1 MGENLEKLKNHL
13 RRISKFENALS
24 LLHWDLETYMPRNA
38 SEKRAEIIGE
48 IAGYTFKEFTS
59 DKTFELLLKAEN
71 EAQTTEDKAL
81 IRVTKKE
88 FEKSKKIPPE
98 LFIEFQI
105 ESSKAQNA
113 WQLAKKEDDF
123 NFFKPHLEKIVNLS
137 KEIAEHLG
145 YEENRYDALL
155 DNYEPGLNTKDLLNM
170 LPSLRNFLINLL
182 EKIENSTKPKKD
194 ILIGKFDVKK
204 QKILSEFILKKLNFD
219 FNSGRLDL
227 SEHPFTITISHND
240 VRITTKFD
248 EKDIRKGI
256 FGTIHEC
263 GHALYEMGIPEN
275 LRGLPIGDGASM
287 GIHES
292 QSRFWE
298 NIIGRSYNFWKYFY
312 PKLTEIFP
320 HFSNIS
326 LEEFWRSINTVE
338 KSLVRVEADE
348 VTYNLHIMLRFEIE
362 EGLIN
367 DKIKISDLPE
377 MWNQKMKEYLGITPK
392 SYKEGVLQDIH
403 WALGSFGYFPSYMLG
418 NLYAAQ
424 IYYSLLKDLEKI
436 DEKIE
441 NGEFIE
447 ILNWLREKIH
457 SKGKIYEPQELISQ
471 ISGEKLNPNY
481 FIDYLNLKYKKIY
494 NL

>member
-1 MGENLEKLKNHL
+1 MKENLEKLKNHL
-13 RRISKFENALS
+13 KRISNFENALS
-24 LLHWDLETYMPRNA
+24 LLRWDSETYMPKNA

-59 DKTFELLLKAEN
+59 EKTLKLLQNAEN
-71 EAQTTEDKAL
+71 EAQSIEEKAL
-81 IRVTKKE
+81 IRETKKE

-105 ESSKAQNA
+105 ETSKAQNA
-113 WQLAKKEDDF
+113 WQIAKKEDNF
-123 NFFKPHLEKIVNLS
+123 NLFKPQLEKIVSLS
-137 KEIAEHLG
+137 KEIAEHLE

-155 DNYEPGLNTKDLLNM
+155 DNYEPGLKTKDLLSI
-170 LPSLRNFLINLL
+170 LPSLRSFLINLL
-182 EKIENSTKPKKD
+182 GKIENSNKPKKD
-194 ILIGKFDVKK
+194 ILKGNFDVQK
-204 QKILSEFILKKLNFD
+204 QKNFSEFMLKKLNFD

-227 SEHPFTITISHND
+227 SEHPFTITISYND
-240 VRITTKFD
+240 VRITTKYD
-248 EKDIRKGI
+248 EKDITKGV

-298 NIIGRSYNFWKYFY
+298 NIIGRSFNFWKYFY
-312 PKLTEIFP
+312 PKLQEIFP
-320 HFSNIS
+320 YFSNIS
-326 LEEFWRSINTVE
+326 LEKFWRSINTVE
-338 KSLVRVEADE
+338 KSPIRIEADE
-348 VTYNLHIMLRFEIE
+348 VTYNLHIMIRFEIE

-367 DKIKISDLPE
+367 DKIKVSDLPE
-377 MWNQKMKEYLGITPK
+377 IWNQKMKEYLGITPK

-403 WALGSFGYFPSYMLG
+403 WAHGFFGYFPSYMLG

-424 IYYSLLKDLEKI
+424 IYYSLLKDKENI
-436 DEKIE
+436 NEKIE
-441 NGEFIE
+441 NGDFIE
-447 ILNWLREKIH
+447 ILIWLREKIH
-457 SKGKIYEPQELISQ
+457 SKGKIYEPQDLIYQ
-471 ISGEKLNPNY
+471 ISGEKLNPSY
-481 FIDYLNLKYKKIY
+481 FIEYLNSKYEKIY